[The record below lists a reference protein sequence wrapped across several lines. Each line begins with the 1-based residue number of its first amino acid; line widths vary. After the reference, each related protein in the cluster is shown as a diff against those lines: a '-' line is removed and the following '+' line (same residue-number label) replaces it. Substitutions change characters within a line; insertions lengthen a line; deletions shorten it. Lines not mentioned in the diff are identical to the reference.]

1 MELLC
6 KLNLTCTYP
15 PQHCPIPGPSGIF
28 ITLFAILLSI
38 NFLASSITKYSK
50 FPPPIV
56 PKIVSVEINIISS
69 KLLGDDPLTSI
80 ILALTILLLKFI
92 FLLNFLRY
100 ILMQTF

>member
-1 MELLC
+1 MELLY

-28 ITLFAILLSI
+28 ITLLAIFLSI
-38 NFLASSITKYSK
+38 NFFASSITIYSK

-56 PKIVSVEINIISS
+56 PKIVSVEINIMSS

-80 ILALTILLLKFI
+80 ILALTILLLKLI

-100 ILMQTF
+100 ILVQTF